1 MIHWTIDGK
10 LRKGESCYM
19 NLIGGSK
26 EKQKLCTLPKAN
38 CIQSLI

>member
-26 EKQKLCTLPKAN
+26 YSKKNKSYARYLKQ
-38 CIQSLI
+38 IV